1 MPDFNRK
8 WLLTDEHISPA
19 LWAKNVRYWNPL
31 LQVTKKWRNGI
42 YRFTQRTDLF
52 DNERSA
58 TAEMVTL
65 NPESGGLDGQARFG
79 SSILLSPE
87 FDELIASA
95 PGSAHGQGCIISSQ
109 ARIDKFRIFYIYY
122 IFYRTFGN
130 FNLVEQNKV
139 QFSISGDHSS
149 NQTRT
154 SFKMTPDGHQL
165 G

>member
-65 NPESGGLDGQARFG
+65 NPENGGLDGQARFG

-109 ARIDKFRIFYIYY
+109 DRVDKFRIFNVLLE
-122 IFYRTFGN
+122 IFTKNKKIFKNIFLKFSNEIR
-130 FNLVEQNKV
+130 FNS
-139 QFSISGDHSS
+139 QFLETIPVIKPELPS
-149 NQTRT
+149 
-154 SFKMTPDGHQL
+154 K
-165 G
+165 